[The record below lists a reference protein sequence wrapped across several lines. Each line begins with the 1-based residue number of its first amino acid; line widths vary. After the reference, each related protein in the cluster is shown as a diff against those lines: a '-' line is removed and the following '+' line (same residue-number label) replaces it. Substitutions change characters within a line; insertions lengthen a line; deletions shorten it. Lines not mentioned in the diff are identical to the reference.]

1 MISLVSCSSNGNAAP
16 PEART
21 SPELL
26 WPRWA
31 DRLEASG
38 EIGVVRCYRYN
49 LHVGAPLSVEAT
61 PRPAS
66 PEDVWRHA
74 TEERFEAYQASGG
87 GSASM
92 LDHYYDKL
100 LHVARPP
107 PRLVQNAYLEAE
119 AEARVAPLVEV
130 CLAFGQAGQVPLD
143 LIHQMERRLATA

>member
-1 MISLVSCSSNGNAAP
+1 MISLVSCSANGNAAP

-38 EIGVVRCYRYN
+38 EVGVVRCYQYN
-49 LHVGAPLSVEAT
+49 RHVGAPLSVDQT
-61 PRPAS
+61 PRPATQ
-66 PEDVWRHA
+66 EEVWRHA
-74 TEERFEAYQASGG
+74 TEERFEEYQASGG

-92 LDHYYDKL
+92 VDHYYDKL

-107 PRLVQNAYLEAE
+107 PRLVQNRYLEAE

-130 CLAFGQAGQVPLD
+130 CLAFGEAGEGPLG
-143 LIHQMERRLATA
+143 LITEMERRLATA